1 MIGAIRFDKKQNID
15 FFFTNLQIWTRK
27 TRTLVIKVV
36 EKSFSKNTIF
46 GVSIAKYNIGT
57 ISFEK
62 IKKIVLFFSRTCILE
77 KGKHELLL

>member
-1 MIGAIRFDKKQNID
+1 MIGVIRFDKKQNCA

-46 GVSIAKYNIGT
+46 GVSIVKYNIGT

-62 IKKIVLFFSRTCILE
+62 KKLCYFF
-77 KGKHELLL
+77 HELAY